1 MFASLNGHSET
12 VEILLTNGADVNMK
26 DTHGR
31 SAIMFASLQGH
42 TKTVDFLRSNGAD
55 DERVTDEKSNVIFA
69 SLVCK
74 TF

>member
-1 MFASLNGHSET
+1 
-12 VEILLTNGADVNMK
+12 MK